1 LRTGTSTIS
10 KPQTFATY
18 TEGIAMRATV
28 LLISCA
34 VMWLFQTAA
43 AANKPSAEALQAL
56 DQQASALNRVHSVV
70 VAYDGEIIHE
80 HHQGGPGVASPAN
93 IKSLSKTV
101 LAAITG
107 AAIEAGIIESTE
119 QPMVA
124 LFGEHLPS
132 GTDPRVGDITVAH
145 LLALQAGLE
154 RTSGSNY
161 GAWVASAN
169 WVNDAITRPFV
180 DEPGGRMLYSTG
192 TSHLLSAALTHA
204 SGETTH
210 ALAQRLLGDP
220 LNIHIPPWLRDPQG
234 IYFGGNDMQLS
245 PRALIELG
253 ELYRNDGIVFDNTVL
268 NDTGDGSEDGQR
280 VLPEG
285 WVEQSWQPRGTSRWT
300 GDGYGYGWFI
310 TQLAG
315 EAVYYGRGYG
325 GQAVYVIPEREMT
338 VVITSDPNPPS
349 PGGQFQQHLNRLVVG
364 LLAENGE

>member
-1 LRTGTSTIS
+1 
-10 KPQTFATY
+10 
-18 TEGIAMRATV
+18 MRAKA
-28 LLISCA
+28 LLSFF
-34 VMWLFQTAA
+34 MLTSLFHSANTAA
-43 AANKPSAEALQAL
+43 IEPSANTLQVL
-56 DQQASALNRVHSVV
+56 NQQASALNRVHNIV
-70 VAYDGEIIHE
+70 VAYEGEIIHE

-107 AAIEAGIIESTE
+107 ASIEAGIIESTD

-124 LFGEHLPS
+124 LFGNHLPG
-132 GTDPRVGDITVAH
+132 GTDPQVGDITVAH
-145 LLALQAGLE
+145 LLAQQAGLE

-161 GAWVASAN
+161 GAWVASEN
-169 WVNDAITRPFV
+169 WVNDALTRPFV

-210 ALAQRLLGDP
+210 ALAQRLLGNP
-220 LNIHIPPWLRDPQG
+220 LNINISPWLRDPQG

-245 PRALIELG
+245 PRALIEVG
-253 ELYRNDGIVFDNTVL
+253 ELYRNDGLVIDDSGN
-268 NDTGDGSEDGQR
+268 EQR

-285 WVEQSWQPRGTSRWT
+285 WVEASWQPRGTSRWT

-325 GQAVYVIPEREMT
+325 GQALYVIPEREMT

-349 PGGQFQQHLNRLVVG
+349 PGGEFQQQLNRLVEG
-364 LLAENGE
+364 LISANEQ

>member
-1 LRTGTSTIS
+1 
-10 KPQTFATY
+10 
-18 TEGIAMRATV
+18 MHATV
-28 LLISCA
+28 LLVSFA
-34 VMWLFQTAA
+34 AMSLFSTSIA
-43 AANKPSAEALQAL
+43 AANEPSANALQAL
-56 DQQASALNRVHSVV
+56 DQQAQALNRIHSVV
-70 VAYDGEIIHE
+70 VAYDGAIIHE

-107 AAIEAGIIESTE
+107 AAIEADVIESVE
-119 QPMVA
+119 QPMVE

-132 GTDPRVGDITVAH
+132 GIDPKVSEITVAH
-145 LLALQAGLE
+145 LLAQQAGLE

-161 GAWVASAN
+161 GAWVASDN

-180 DEPGGRMLYSTG
+180 DEPGGEMLYSTG
-192 TSHLLSAALTHA
+192 TSHLLSAALTHT

-220 LNIHIPPWLRDPQG
+220 LNISIRPWLRDPQG

-245 PRALIELG
+245 PRALIEVG
-253 ELYRNDGIVFDNTVL
+253 ELYRNDGIVFDE
-268 NDTGDGSEDGQR
+268 TGNGER

-285 WVEQSWQPRGTSRWT
+285 WVEASWQPRGTSRWT
-300 GDGYGYGWFI
+300 GDGYGFGWFI

-315 EAVYYGRGYG
+315 EDVYYGRGYG
-325 GQAVYVIPEREMT
+325 GQALYVIPERKMT

-349 PGGQFQQHLNRLVVG
+349 PGGQFQQQLNRLVMG
-364 LLAENGE
+364 LLAQNGQ

>member
-1 LRTGTSTIS
+1 MHLVSLLAFSAFSFLSASIVCASESSSTS
-10 KPQTFATY
+10 A
-18 TEGIAMRATV
+18 
-28 LLISCA
+28 
-34 VMWLFQTAA
+34 
-43 AANKPSAEALQAL
+43 PSPEALITL
-56 DQQASALNRVHSVV
+56 DSATAELDRVHSVV
-70 VAYDGEIIHE
+70 VAHDGEIIHE

-107 AAIEAGIIESTE
+107 AAIEAGVIESAQ
-119 QPMVA
+119 QPMVE
-124 LFGEHLPS
+124 LFGNRLPS
-132 GTDPRVGDITVAH
+132 GTDPRVNEITVAH

-161 GAWVASAN
+161 AAWVASAN
-169 WVNDAITRPFV
+169 WVNNALTRPFV
-180 DEPGGRMLYSTG
+180 DVPGGRMLYSTG

-220 LNIHIPPWLRDPQG
+220 LNINIQPWLRDPQG

-245 PRALIELG
+245 PRALIEVG
-253 ELYRNDGIVFDNTVL
+253 ELYRNDGVIFNES
-268 NDTGDGSEDGQR
+268 GEEQR
-280 VLPEG
+280 ILPEG
-285 WVEQSWQPRGTSRWT
+285 WVEESWQPRGSSQWT

-315 EAVYYGRGYG
+315 EAAYYGRGYG
-325 GQAVYVIPEREMT
+325 GQALFVIPDREMT

-349 PGGQFQQHLNRLVVG
+349 PGGQFQQQLNRLVEE
-364 LLAENGE
+364 LLIASTP

>member
-1 LRTGTSTIS
+1 
-10 KPQTFATY
+10 
-18 TEGIAMRATV
+18 MRVVSLFV
-28 LLISCA
+28 LL
-34 VMWLFQTAA
+34 TALLLSMA
-43 AANKPSAEALQAL
+43 KVNAQASPSSSALQAL
-56 DQQASALNRVHSVV
+56 DQQARALNRVHTVV
-70 VAYDGEIIHE
+70 VAYDGDIIHE

-107 AAIEAGIIESTE
+107 AAIEAGIIESVH

-132 GTDPRVGDITVAH
+132 GADPRVSEITVAH
-145 LLALQAGLE
+145 LLAQQAGLE

-161 GAWVASAN
+161 GAWVASNN

-180 DEPGGRMLYSTG
+180 DEPGGEMLYSTG

-220 LNIHIPPWLRDPQG
+220 LNITIRPWLRDPQG

-245 PRALIELG
+245 PRALIEVG
-253 ELYRNDGIVFDNTVL
+253 ELYRNDGVV
-268 NDTGDGSEDGQR
+268 DGER

-285 WVEQSWQPRGTSRWT
+285 WVEASWQPRDTSRWT
-300 GDGYGYGWFI
+300 GDGYGFGWFI

-315 EAVYYGRGYG
+315 EDVYYGRGYG
-325 GQAVYVIPEREMT
+325 GQALYVIPERKMT

-349 PGGQFQQHLNRLVVG
+349 PGGQFQHQLNRLVVG
-364 LLAENGE
+364 LLSPSENPAF

>member
-1 LRTGTSTIS
+1 MRPLLLLATSAVAFLATSPLYAEAPTSTTLTTLDS
-10 KPQTFATY
+10 D
-18 TEGIAMRATV
+18 
-28 LLISCA
+28 
-34 VMWLFQTAA
+34 AA
-43 AANKPSAEALQAL
+43 ELS
-56 DQQASALNRVHSVV
+56 RVHSVV

-107 AAIEAGIIESTE
+107 AAIEAGIVESTD
-119 QPMVA
+119 QPMVE

-132 GTDPRVGDITVAH
+132 GTDPKVSDITVAH

-180 DEPGGRMLYSTG
+180 DEPGGQMLYSTG

-210 ALAQRLLGDP
+210 SLAQRLLGDP
-220 LNIHIPPWLRDPQG
+220 LNITIRPWLRDPQG

-245 PRALIELG
+245 PRALIEVG
-253 ELYRNDGIVFDNTVL
+253 ELYRNDGIVINEA
-268 NDTGDGSEDGQR
+268 GDEQR
-280 VLPEG
+280 VLPAG
-285 WVEQSWQPRGTSRWT
+285 WVQASWQPRGTSRWT

-315 EAVYYGRGYG
+315 EDVYYGRGYG
-325 GQAVYVIPEREMT
+325 GQALYVIPEREMT
-338 VVITSDPNPPS
+338 VAITSDPTPPS
-349 PGGQFQQHLNRLVVG
+349 PGGQFQQQLNRLLEG
-364 LLAENGE
+364 LLSGNASS

>member
-1 LRTGTSTIS
+1 
-10 KPQTFATY
+10 
-18 TEGIAMRATV
+18 MRVTA
-28 LLISCA
+28 LLVSFA
-34 VMWLFQTAA
+34 VMSFFTTSAA
-43 AANKPSAEALQAL
+43 AANKPSATALQAL
-56 DQQASALNRVHSVV
+56 DQQTRQLERVHSMV

-107 AAIEAGIIESTE
+107 AAIEADIIDSVE
-119 QPMVA
+119 QPMVD

-132 GTDPRVGDITVAH
+132 GVEPKVSEITVAH

-161 GAWVASAN
+161 GAWVASDN

-180 DEPGGRMLYSTG
+180 DEPGGEMLYSTG

-220 LNIHIPPWLRDPQG
+220 LNITIRPWLRDPQG

-245 PRALIELG
+245 PRALIEVG
-253 ELYRNDGIVFDNTVL
+253 ELYRNNGLVIDEAGN
-268 NDTGDGSEDGQR
+268 EQR

-285 WVEQSWQPRGTSRWT
+285 WVETSWQPRGTSRWT
-300 GDGYGYGWFI
+300 GDGYGFGWFI

-315 EAVYYGRGYG
+315 EDVYYGRGYG
-325 GQAVYVIPEREMT
+325 GQALFVIPEREMT

-349 PGGQFQQHLNRLVVG
+349 PGGQFQQQLNGLVEE
-364 LLAENGE
+364 LLAQDPQ

>member
-1 LRTGTSTIS
+1 MRTTALLVSFVVTSLLPT
-10 KPQTFATY
+10 TY
-18 TEGIAMRATV
+18 
-28 LLISCA
+28 
-34 VMWLFQTAA
+34 A
-43 AANKPSAEALQAL
+43 AANEPSTNTLQTL
-56 DQQASALNRVHSVV
+56 DQQTSQLERVHSVV

-80 HHQGGPGVASPAN
+80 LHQGGPGVSSPAN

-107 AAIEAGIIESTE
+107 AAIEAGIVESPD
-119 QPMVA
+119 QPMVE

-132 GTDPRVGDITVAH
+132 GIDPKVEDITVAH

-169 WVNDAITRPFV
+169 WVNDAMTRPFV

-192 TSHLLSAALTHA
+192 SSHLLSAALTHA

-220 LNIHIPPWLRDPQG
+220 LNITIRPWLRDPQG

-245 PRALIELG
+245 PRALIEVG
-253 ELYRNDGIVFDNTVL
+253 ELYRNDGIVINEAG
-268 NDTGDGSEDGQR
+268 NEQR

-285 WVEQSWQPRGTSRWT
+285 WVEESWQPRGTSRWT

-315 EAVYYGRGYG
+315 EDVYYGRGYG
-325 GQAVYVIPEREMT
+325 GQALFVIPEREMT
-338 VVITSDPNPPS
+338 VVITSEPTPPS
-349 PGGQFQQHLNRLVVG
+349 PGGQFQQRLNRLVEG
-364 LLAENGE
+364 LLSANEQ